1 MGACVTIIPR
11 PRRGGNHSRLP
22 LTLFA
27 SAASRQCHSCAG
39 TTYDATF
46 DNTTMTIDRNDIEE
60 VLKQAEDTL
69 YTAKLGLAHVLQKD
83 AKARIAGLRN
93 VIVFGRAVTNVL
105 QRLRHLLP
113 DFDAWYQPY
122 VDQMEADPLMKF
134 LYRLRSEIL
143 KEGSLHVHSSVRLS
157 GDPTAIL
164 RQFRAP
170 PRAKSFFVGDRI
182 GGSGW
187 RSKWRMDELRGITSN
202 CRTVFQASTWTSTF
216 TSLMHQPA
224 SETSQLQTSVN
235 AT

>member
-1 MGACVTIIPR
+1 
-11 PRRGGNHSRLP
+11 
-22 LTLFA
+22 
-27 SAASRQCHSCAG
+27 
-39 TTYDATF
+39 
-46 DNTTMTIDRNDIEE
+46 MTIDRNDIEE

-187 RSKWRMDELRGITSN
+187 EVEVEDGRTERYYVQLPDCIPGLDVDINIHFTDAPAGLRDFPAADLCQRYIEHLERMVGDARKRFS
-202 CRTVFQASTWTSTF
+202 
-216 TSLMHQPA
+216 P
-224 SETSQLQTSVN
+224 
-235 AT
+235 